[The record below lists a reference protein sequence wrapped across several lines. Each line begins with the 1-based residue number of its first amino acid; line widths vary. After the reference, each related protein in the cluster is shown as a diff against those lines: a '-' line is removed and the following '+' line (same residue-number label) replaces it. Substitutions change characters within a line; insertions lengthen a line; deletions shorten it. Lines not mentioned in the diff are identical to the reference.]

1 MLWIDRKADTDGQAI
16 ASASKTS
23 VASSRTAP
31 CRPTFGHVEA
41 RQSPARH
48 GARGRPQRSFG
59 IVPAASHRTGHGARC
74 RRDGSA
80 LAKGVGHVEN
90 GGHGSRQDSPVL
102 RSGRNPF
109 HLEDDWLAHA
119 DIGEGDVLPYFNG
132 PVRQVSILTV
142 EKNWKSRYPFH
153 CAWERRRFL
162 GVEFGRRLY
171 PDRPLFTTSPSF
183 VEREFARTCSRLMD
197 PSLDPEKQLYDNR
210 NVALSSYT
218 SSFQNRIIGGR
229 NPYWI
234 EDIGRADRDR
244 RGTRKVIAGGQ
255 SHWIGN
261 EAADRTEQ

>member
-1 MLWIDRKADTDGQAI
+1 MQT
-16 ASASKTS
+16 
-23 VASSRTAP
+23 
-31 CRPTFGHVEA
+31 
-41 RQSPARH
+41 
-48 GARGRPQRSFG
+48 
-59 IVPAASHRTGHGARC
+59 
-74 RRDGSA
+74 
-80 LAKGVGHVEN
+80 
-90 GGHGSRQDSPVL
+90 HGSRQDSPFGETSVDLLLVCGARPDLISRTLESFSRRVIPNFGIARVFANIDRFQGGTAEVAAVQERVL
-102 RSGRNPF
+102 AFFPAAEIRTPESPSFTKAVAWLWGCIASPYAL